1 MASTQFL
8 EVQDTPSRE
17 VQALREVIKSTSRTL
32 DEMQKMFPTCD
43 QRTSLVVEE
52 ESELRK
58 RLEDLIK
65 REKNLSGQ
73 SWDSDSTEQDM
84 FTNSSPDDL
93 NQSPLSPKY
102 YLINDVI

>member
-43 QRTSLVVEE
+43 QRTSLVVEAC
-52 ESELRK
+52 SDNNMIVIVSTLNRK
-58 RLEDLIK
+58 SLNSGKDLKI
-65 REKNLSGQ
+65 
-73 SWDSDSTEQDM
+73 
-84 FTNSSPDDL
+84 
-93 NQSPLSPKY
+93 
-102 YLINDVI
+102 